1 MYKVEVTGHTTA
13 ELAGKMM
20 ALAIAMNGNAAE
32 TPAPVVTLMV
42 DGRVATSRKKA
53 DKVAE
58 APQPEPVAETP
69 AETPED
75 APAEAPQ
82 PEPAAAEP
90 LNFDRDVAP
99 LVIRAVKERGKPWV
113 ADFLQSN
120 FGVERAS
127 LVDDARMPELVA
139 KVTEALA

>member
-20 ALAIAMNGNAAE
+20 ALAIAMNGNAVEA
-32 TPAPVVTLMV
+32 PAPVGTPTADPKVT
-42 DGRVATSRKKA
+42 TSRKKA

-69 AETPED
+69 ED
-75 APAEAPQ
+75 APAEASQ

>member
-32 TPAPVVTLMV
+32 APTPVAAPTA
-42 DGRVATSRKKA
+42 DPKITTSRKKA

-58 APQPEPVAETP
+58 APQSEPVAEAP
-69 AETPED
+69 AETTES